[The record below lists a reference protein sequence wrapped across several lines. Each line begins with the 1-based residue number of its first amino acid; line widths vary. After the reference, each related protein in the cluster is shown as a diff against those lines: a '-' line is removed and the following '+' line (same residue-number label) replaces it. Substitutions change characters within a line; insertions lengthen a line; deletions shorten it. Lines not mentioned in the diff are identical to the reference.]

1 MSGGRPTLYRPEN
14 AEIAVLPAYLAPPTK
29 PSPAATRLTAL
40 RLTSADPS
48 NRRRFVSSSPHNK
61 LSAVSLSPFWGPLQ
75 SLIGVSL
82 AEIAEIPASRRPPMS
97 ELDASMP
104 GGPEPVPIGLT
115 PAEIAEIPAS
125 RRPL

>member
-14 AEIAVLPAYLAPPTK
+14 AEIVVLPAYLAPPTK

-40 RLTSADPS
+40 RLTSADSS
-48 NRRRFVSSSPHNK
+48 NRRRFVSSSPHKK